1 MHYIFL
7 ISFGTIKIFK
17 FQSYYSYSYFLKE
30 IIMITKTY
38 YIITIDVT
46 QIINSILNP
55 NLYFAIL
62 KQVHQIGPKRS
73 EIDQMDRVDLSRP
86 NGLNRP
92 KSTKL
97 DRIDLSELYEPN
109 WTEQIEFD

>member
-38 YIITIDVT
+38 YIITIDDT
-46 QIINSILNP
+46 QIINSTLNP

-62 KQVHQIGPKRS
+62 KQVHRIGPKRS
-73 EIDQMDRVDLSRP
+73 EIDQMDR
-86 NGLNRP
+86 
-92 KSTKL
+92 
-97 DRIDLSELYEPN
+97 IDLSELYGPN

>member
-38 YIITIDVT
+38 YMITIDVT
-46 QIINSILNP
+46 QIINSTLNP

-62 KQVHQIGPKRS
+62 KQVHRIGPKRS
-73 EIDQMDRVDLSRP
+73 EIGQMDR
-86 NGLNRP
+86 
-92 KSTKL
+92 
-97 DRIDLSELYEPN
+97 IDFSELYGPN

>member
-38 YIITIDVT
+38 PIITIEIT
-46 QIINSILNP
+46 QIIDRTLNQ
-55 NLYFAIL
+55 NL
-62 KQVHQIGPKRS
+62 
-73 EIDQMDRVDLSRP
+73 
-86 NGLNRP
+86 
-92 KSTKL
+92 
-97 DRIDLSELYEPN
+97 
-109 WTEQIEFD
+109 

>member
-1 MHYIFL
+1 MFFIDIILLRNGCILLTIFIMHYIFL

-46 QIINSILNP
+46 QIINSTLNP

-62 KQVHQIGPKRS
+62 K
-73 EIDQMDRVDLSRP
+73 
-86 NGLNRP
+86 
-92 KSTKL
+92 
-97 DRIDLSELYEPN
+97 
-109 WTEQIEFD
+109 

>member
-46 QIINSILNP
+46 QIINSTLNP

-62 KQVHQIGPKRS
+62 KQVHRIGPKRS
-73 EIDQMDRVDLSRP
+73 EIDQMDR
-86 NGLNRP
+86 
-92 KSTKL
+92 
-97 DRIDLSELYEPN
+97 IDLSELYGPN

>member
-1 MHYIFL
+1 MFFIDIILLWNGCILLTIFIMHYIFL

-46 QIINSILNP
+46 QIINSTLNP

-62 KQVHQIGPKRS
+62 K
-73 EIDQMDRVDLSRP
+73 
-86 NGLNRP
+86 
-92 KSTKL
+92 
-97 DRIDLSELYEPN
+97 
-109 WTEQIEFD
+109 